1 MTKDGNR
8 DLTEQPARERDSG
21 TNPDIQRGAVQF
33 ESMRQALVRRRRE
46 LGLSMSELA
55 RQIGV
60 SPSMVSQIERGH
72 TLPSV
77 VTLFALANALGATV
91 DAFFSEPDDGEASAL
106 HAAEPFDVRE
116 PFPAQAVS
124 SAEQGPYY
132 VVRGGQRAG
141 IDIRGG
147 VRWERLT
154 PVSFEQ
160 IEILELIY
168 KPGAQSDSELYR
180 HPGVE
185 MVHVLEGRFT
195 IHIGFGSYDLAPG
208 DSATFPSSLPHRYVN
223 PTDSV
228 SRALTVILREPLDS
242 LGPLQIVPPS
252 SFSEPDVTS
261 RPQTR
266 VPQESVEVEDA
277 D

>member
-1 MTKDGNR
+1 
-8 DLTEQPARERDSG
+8 
-21 TNPDIQRGAVQF
+21 
-33 ESMRQALVRRRRE
+33 
-46 LGLSMSELA
+46 
-55 RQIGV
+55 
-60 SPSMVSQIERGH
+60 
-72 TLPSV
+72 
-77 VTLFALANALGATV
+77 
-91 DAFFSEPDDGEASAL
+91 
-106 HAAEPFDVRE
+106 
-116 PFPAQAVS
+116 
-124 SAEQGPYY
+124 
-132 VVRGGQRAG
+132 
-141 IDIRGG
+141 
-147 VRWERLT
+147 
-154 PVSFEQ
+154 
-160 IEILELIY
+160 
-168 KPGAQSDSELYR
+168 
-180 HPGVE
+180 

-195 IHIGFGSYDLAPG
+195 IHIGFGSYDLAPR